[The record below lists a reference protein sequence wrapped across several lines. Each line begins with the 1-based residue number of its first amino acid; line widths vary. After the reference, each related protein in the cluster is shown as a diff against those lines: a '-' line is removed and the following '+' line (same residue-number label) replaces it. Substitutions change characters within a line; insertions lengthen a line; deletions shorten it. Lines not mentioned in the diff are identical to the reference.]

1 MKKIRKS
8 NLRKVLLGIGSA
20 FAVVLLALFLKL
32 FVIGYPVDSYLVTY
46 ANVNEHMLAVGGVF
60 YDSAS
65 VYRRYKLAGEDD
77 GNTKMVIYACLPS
90 VWNRSGVFNLNI
102 DLTEVGTDLSINGM
116 TVKQDGTIVSRQAN
130 ELFAAKHPYVG
141 DMSANG
147 KVAQLLGIGR
157 ALGSFKNELQTSE
170 EPYGWTLNFENS
182 AANSAVFE
190 EQMKGYAC
198 VLMALTGNLGEVNWT
213 YTVELEDG
221 PQVRQGTMTREA
233 CSEWAGEPIETFAES
248 PEAVQRL
255 LDLTGVTKE

>member
-1 MKKIRKS
+1 MKQNIPCEMIRDLLPLYVEGLTSEESSRQIEAHMETCEDCRGRYLRMKEDLGRETDVKRKENEREIDYLKKIRKS

-157 ALGSFKNELQTSE
+157 AQKRSMGSSYRGL
-170 EPYGWTLNFENS
+170 
-182 AANSAVFE
+182 
-190 EQMKGYAC
+190 
-198 VLMALTGNLGEVNWT
+198 
-213 YTVELEDG
+213 
-221 PQVRQGTMTREA
+221 R
-233 CSEWAGEPIETFAES
+233 
-248 PEAVQRL
+248 
-255 LDLTGVTKE
+255 